1 MSLLSRLRYL
11 ALGGIATV
19 STVALGIAPQINTD
33 QISLSWEQQAIA
45 QDADD
50 FSQSELRDYAEAYL
64 AIYGGTRMQDLLID
78 IEELT
83 GEKTNW
89 EVRCDNANSIRK
101 LGNREAISMVQ
112 KYCNEE
118 LPALI
123 DDIIPRR
130 TFNTISNQLEDDE
143 ALQGTIFDLMTDI
156 LNNR

>member
-11 ALGGIATV
+11 ALGGLATV

-33 QISLSWEQQAIA
+33 RLFFSWEQQAIA
-45 QDADD
+45 QDA

-64 AIYGGTRMQDLLID
+64 AIYGGTRMQDLLIE
-78 IEELT
+78 IEDLT

-101 LGNREAISMVQ
+101 LGNREAITMVQ
-112 KYCNEE
+112 SYCNEE

-123 DDIIPRR
+123 ENIIPRR
-130 TFNTISNQLEDDE
+130 TFNSISSQLEEDE
-143 ALQGTIFDLMTDI
+143 VLQGTIFDLMTDI